1 VENGRLRRLP
11 AFQMGVKHIPRNFK
25 HIPLVYSNIR
35 WHFTLVHSRF
45 LKLRI
50 PLTLVRKRLIHM
62 EIGSFLSWEVLD
74 IQYELVAT
82 NDEVIYMF
90 CATLPHPPVFNPLN
104 GVTAQVLTKFSGLC
118 SQLVRR
124 RDLLVE
130 DHRNT
135 VKMFL

>member
-1 VENGRLRRLP
+1 
-11 AFQMGVKHIPRNFK
+11 
-25 HIPLVYSNIR
+25 
-35 WHFTLVHSRF
+35 
-45 LKLRI
+45 
-50 PLTLVRKRLIHM
+50 M

-104 GVTAQVLTKFSGLC
+104 GDTAQVLTKSRGLG
-118 SQLVRR
+118 SQLVPSS
-124 RDLLVE
+124 DFLVE